1 MIKLKLLLAL
11 PVVTIAHI
19 SKAARPQ
26 WAAAIGAGL
35 SAFLS
40 SPSLEMYY
48 LFSLL
53 PKLVLRFPDHKRQ
66 LAEPLATVIKRR
78 LDVWGRGG
86 WRELLHETIDEIQ
99 VRKLAKPP
107 TSTTSAKDHV
117 SVSAGTALL
126 PESQRKGVLTAASQ
140 GAWSKACSRLTSRG
154 LHKIDD
160 SALEKLQALFPSA
173 AGNELPTLQYDNLTD
188 APQISQKLLFNALKR
203 FPKWSAPGLSGL
215 RASQS

>member
-1 MIKLKLLLAL
+1 MQSQLNWSHRRPRPILTSNPHISPKDWAIKLKLLLAL
-11 PVVTIAHI
+11 PVVIIAHI
-19 SKAARPQ
+19 PKAVRPQ

-35 SAFLS
+35 SAFMS

-53 PKLVLRFPDHKRQ
+53 QKLILRFPDHTSQ

-78 LDVWGRGG
+78 LDVWGG
-86 WRELLHETIDEIQ
+86 WRELLHETMEEIQ
-99 VRKLAKPP
+99 VRKMAKPP
-107 TSTTSAKDHV
+107 TSTTSAKDHD
-117 SVSAGTALL
+117 SACTALL

-173 AGNELPTLQYDNLTD
+173 AGNELPTLV
-188 APQISQKLLFNALKR
+188 
-203 FPKWSAPGLSGL
+203 
-215 RASQS
+215 